1 MWLQSYTSLM
11 RRERFQNNLRLVL
24 AVTGGLL
31 VLFLLAELLLRK
43 SRDFQPDFL
52 ASALLYALTV
62 LNLSLL
68 LILLF
73 VLGRN
78 LVRMLMEW
86 RRGVFGARL
95 RVQLLLVFL
104 LMAIA
109 PSMLILLVGSDLIR
123 QTVDR
128 WFNVDAERML
138 ASSQTLGL
146 ALDASALE
154 TSRVHAR
161 QLAGEIEAR
170 GLLQPQEQG
179 RLRRAVELRAR
190 QRELD
195 LVNVYAGETEV
206 VAVMDP
212 RLPPSRAW
220 DAVAGDALAEAAAAG
235 QEASATVAFGAGRLA
250 RAAAPVRDAVG
261 RPEGAVVVSSFV
273 PPDVASAVQEVQD
286 GYTKFRKTQTFREP
300 ILSFYRSLYLFPAL
314 LILFGAVWLAL
325 YLSRRITTP
334 MRLVAEGAERIASGQ
349 RGVRVDF
356 PTGSDEFRALIASF
370 NRMSERLARS
380 EEEVEFSRAGLVR
393 KNQELEERRRL
404 TDTVLETVGTGV
416 VVVDEEAT
424 VTALNAAAQR
434 LLELEPGALG
444 LPLERIMRG
453 PGREEIQALVLRL
466 LSGRVSRQEREVI
479 VPSRERDRHLA
490 VTVVSLPGSLGGA
503 PGALVV
509 VDDLTPLMRAQ
520 KVAAWGE
527 VARKLAHEIKNPLT
541 PIQLSAQRVRK
552 AWLKSDP
559 DFEKIVTECTRA
571 IVDEVEALKN
581 LVDEFAQFA
590 RMPVAS
596 LRPASLH
603 DVLGQ
608 ALSLYDGLFPGIVLE
623 RRLASDLPAL
633 RLDFD
638 QMKRAVINLVDNAIE
653 ATEGQGRIQLATEY
667 DRGAGRVR
675 LVVSDDGPGI
685 APDDRDQLFVPHFS
699 TKKRGSGLGLA
710 IVSRIVQEHLGT
722 IRVEDH
728 EPRGARFV
736 IELPA

>member
-1 MWLQSYTSLM
+1 
-11 RRERFQNNLRLVL
+11 
-24 AVTGGLL
+24 
-31 VLFLLAELLLRK
+31 
-43 SRDFQPDFL
+43 
-52 ASALLYALTV
+52 
-62 LNLSLL
+62 
-68 LILLF
+68 
-73 VLGRN
+73 
-78 LVRMLMEW
+78 MLMEW

-109 PSMLILLVGSDLIR
+109 PSLLILLVGSDLIR

-138 ASSQTLGL
+138 SSSQSLGL
-146 ALDASALE
+146 AVDAAALE

-161 QLAGEIEAR
+161 QLASEIEAR
-170 GLLQPQEQG
+170 GLLQPQEQA
-179 RLRRAVELRAR
+179 RLGARSSCARASASSTSSRSTCR
-190 QRELD
+190 D
-195 LVNVYAGETEV
+195 TEV

-212 RLPPSRAW
+212 RLPPTPAW
-220 DAVAGDALAEAAAAG
+220 DSAAGDALAESALRG
-235 QEASATVAFGAGRLA
+235 LEQQASVAFGAGRA
-250 RAAAPVRDAVG
+250 RARGGARARRPGAAAGRRRGGDLAAARRGVRRARGAGRLHEVPQDPDVPRADPGLLPLALPVPGAPDPVR
-261 RPEGAVVVSSFV
+261 R
-273 PPDVASAVQEVQD
+273 
-286 GYTKFRKTQTFREP
+286 
-300 ILSFYRSLYLFPAL
+300 
-314 LILFGAVWLAL
+314 VWLAL

-334 MRLVAEGAERIASGQ
+334 MRLVAEGAERIAAGQ

-356 PTGSDEFRALIASF
+356 PTSSDEFRALIASF

-380 EEEVEFSRAGLVR
+380 EEEVEFSRAGLLR

-416 VVVDEEAT
+416 VVVDEEAA
-424 VTALNAAAQR
+424 VTAVNVAAQR
-434 LLELEPGALG
+434 LLDVEPGAVGMSLDKI
-444 LPLERIMRG
+444 LRG
-453 PGREEIQALVLRL
+453 PGREEIHGVVLRL

-479 VPSRERDRHLA
+479 VPARERDRHLA
-490 VTVVSLPGSLGGA
+490 VTVVSLPGSLGSA

-541 PIQLSAQRVRK
+541 PIQLSAQRIRK

-559 DFEKIVTECTRA
+559 EFDKVVSEGTRA

-596 LRPASLH
+596 LRPGSLH
-603 DVLGQ
+603 DVLAQ

-623 RRLASDLPAL
+623 RRLAADLPQL

-638 QMKRAVINLVDNAIE
+638 QMKRASSTWSTTRSRRPTAR
-653 ATEGQGRIQLATEY
+653 AA
-667 DRGAGRVR
+667 
-675 LVVSDDGPGI
+675 SSS
-685 APDDRDQLFVPHFS
+685 APSTTAARD
-699 TKKRGSGLGLA
+699 A
-710 IVSRIVQEHLGT
+710 C
-722 IRVEDH
+722 
-728 EPRGARFV
+728 A
-736 IELPA
+736 

>member
-1 MWLQSYTSLM
+1 MP
-11 RRERFQNNLRLVL
+11 RERFQNNAKLVL

-31 VLFLLAELLLRK
+31 VVFFLAELVLRK
-43 SRDFQPDFL
+43 SRDFQPNFL
-52 ASALLYALTV
+52 ASALLFGLTV

-68 LILLF
+68 LTLLF

-104 LMAIA
+104 LMAVA

-128 WFNVDAERML
+128 WFNVDVERML
-138 ASSQTLGL
+138 ASSHALGV

-154 TSRVHAR
+154 SSRVHAR
-161 QLAGEIEAR
+161 LLAREIEAR
-170 GLLQPQEQG
+170 GLLAAEEQG

-190 QRELD
+190 ERDLD
-195 LVNVYAGETEV
+195 LVNVYAGSGEV

-212 RLPPSRAW
+212 RLPPAASW
-220 DAVAGDALAEAAAAG
+220 DDASARALAEAAIGGKAM
-235 QEASATVAFGAGRLA
+235 EASVAFGAGRLA
-250 RAAAPVRDAVG
+250 RVAAPVRGRDG
-261 RPEGAVVVSSFV
+261 RPEGAVVVSSFIAAEA
-273 PPDVASAVQEVQD
+273 ASAVREVRE
-286 GYTKFRKTQTFREP
+286 GYTKFRETQTYREP
-300 ILSFYRSLYLFPAL
+300 ILAFYRSLYLFPAL

-325 YLSRRITTP
+325 YLARRITTP
-334 MRLVAEGAERIASGQ
+334 LRLVAEGAQRIASGE

-356 PTGSDEFRALIASF
+356 PSNSEESRALVASF

-380 EEEVEFSRAGLVR
+380 EEEVEFSRGGLVR

-404 TDTVLETVGTGV
+404 TETVLETVGTGV
-416 VVVDEEAT
+416 VVVDQDAV
-424 VTALNAAAQR
+424 VTAVNAAAQR
-434 LLELEPGALG
+434 LLELDAGTVG
-444 LPLERIMRG
+444 LSLERVLRG
-453 PGREEIQALVLRL
+453 PGREEIHALVLRL

-479 VPSRERDRHLA
+479 VPSQERDRHLA
-490 VTVVSLPGSLGGA
+490 VTVVSQPGSLGSA

-590 RMPVAS
+590 RLPAAS
-596 LRPASLH
+596 LQPTALH
-603 DVLGQ
+603 DVVEQ
-608 ALSLYDGLFPGIVLE
+608 ALSLYDGLFPGIVFE
-623 RRLASDLPAL
+623 RRLATDLPTL
-633 RLDFD
+633 RLDPD
-638 QMKRAVINLVDNAIE
+638 QMKRALVNLVDNAVA
-653 ATEGQGRIQLATEY
+653 ATEGKGRILVATEY
-667 DRGAGRVR
+667 DRAEGRAR
-675 LVVSDDGPGI
+675 LVVADDGPGI
-685 APDDRDQLFVPHFS
+685 APADRDRLFVPHFS

-722 IRVEDH
+722 VRAEDNQ
-728 EPRGARFV
+728 PRGARFV
-736 IELPA
+736 VELPA